1 MLLKLRVLYADIM
14 SINTCRTLSKMRRYF
29 VEKIADKKLQVMT
42 STEVAF
48 IKSDDKLSGHMSI
61 ELSNLIDYFL
71 GNTEENRLS
80 AVAASHR
87 KR

>member
-1 MLLKLRVLYADIM
+1 M
-14 SINTCRTLSKMRRYF
+14 SINTCRTQSKMRRYF

-61 ELSNLIDYFL
+61 ELSNLTDYFL